1 MIRIRLSGHL
11 ICSGC
16 LLLIDGRQPIGF
28 VKDCLNQSSIPLR
41 SQISEPCDR
50 SEARRSFADVLCA
63 LQKVATQHQGG
74 RTAQKRVQIMLFRLY
89 KNEILEYN
97 DNGSYY
103 TEKPEQYQLEK
114 NKKNA
119 RNGKRL

>member
-1 MIRIRLSGHL
+1 
-11 ICSGC
+11 
-16 LLLIDGRQPIGF
+16 
-28 VKDCLNQSSIPLR
+28 
-41 SQISEPCDR
+41 
-50 SEARRSFADVLCA
+50 VLCA

-114 NKKNA
+114 NKKNTQ
-119 RNGKRL
+119 NGKRL